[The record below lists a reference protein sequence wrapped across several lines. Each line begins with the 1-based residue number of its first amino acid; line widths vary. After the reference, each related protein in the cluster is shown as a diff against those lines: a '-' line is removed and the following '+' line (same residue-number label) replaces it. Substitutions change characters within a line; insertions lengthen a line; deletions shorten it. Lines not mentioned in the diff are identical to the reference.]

1 MRNRMIVIMLLAAI
15 IAAGSCSKVYAS
27 KKYATSGGNN
37 SRGILW
43 NYNKKTNT
51 LTISPNKGKK
61 VSKQNLDDL
70 EICKRKAEKVVY
82 KRGVKTLYP
91 TFYPYEDGTYR
102 PYEKLEEAEITGDI
116 KRIDKPPITTIT

>member
-43 NYNKKTNT
+43 NYNKKTKT

-61 VSKQNLDDL
+61 VMSTKISK
-70 EICKRKAEKVVY
+70 K
-82 KRGVKTLYP
+82 VKT
-91 TFYPYEDGTYR
+91 
-102 PYEKLEEAEITGDI
+102 IWN
-116 KRIDKPPITTIT
+116 